1 MKGTLQVINQMVAD
15 GVIDGYVIGGAIAA
29 TYYLEPINTSD
40 VGIFFHIAISAS
52 GLATLS
58 PLYAYL
64 RERGHEPKDETIEI
78 AGWPVQ
84 FLPIFNP
91 LLEEAY
97 QQALKITFQAV
108 PTQIMQTVHLMAIM
122 VQTGRPKDYAR
133 LLQFIEA
140 DAVDVSTLEL
150 VLARHDLSERWK
162 EFLIKFGVTINK
174 KA

>member
-1 MKGTLQVINQMVAD
+1 MKETLQVINQMVAD

-40 VGIFFHIAISAS
+40 VDIFFHVAISAS
-52 GLATLS
+52 GLVSLS

-64 RERGHEPKDETIEI
+64 RERGYEPKDETIEI

-97 QQALKITFQAV
+97 QQAAKITFQGM
-108 PTQIMQTVHLMAIM
+108 PTQIMQAVHLMAIM

-133 LLQFIEA
+133 LLQFMEA
-140 DAVDVSTLEL
+140 EVVDLTTLEL
-150 VLARHDLSERWK
+150 VLARHGLSEKWK
-162 EFLIKFGVTINK
+162 EFLKKFGVTVRKI
-174 KA
+174 